1 MYAELLTFLTN
12 SPYDVAVILESKGQE
27 CMEYTTGPWSYIPS
41 GCKTRKQAGV
51 LVLVHQRVTVPS
63 QLRFEHVLQGRL
75 LHVRVPLPGKDA
87 RHCHV
92 IGVYQ
97 KAYARKCSSMLEQ
110 RSQVWQALD
119 RCLARVEESL
129 VRYRVILPN
138 TWRTCFSSCEYTA
151 LLHLTHGGGLHHKP
165 KPQPFVLET
174 PSPRSTFSLCD
185 AVRLPTRLNKPTRSG
200 ASM

>member
-1 MYAELLTFLTN
+1 MQ
-12 SPYDVAVILESKGQE
+12 D
-27 CMEYTTGPWSYIPS
+27 
-41 GCKTRKQAGV
+41 RKQAGV

-97 KAYARKCSSMLEQ
+97 KAYDRKCSSMLEQ
-110 RSQVWQALD
+110 HSQVWQALD

-174 PSPRSTFSLCD
+174 PSPIHFPIAATLQLRCPHW
-185 AVRLPTRLNKPTRSG
+185 VKRPTMPTDQRRFP
-200 ASM
+200 A